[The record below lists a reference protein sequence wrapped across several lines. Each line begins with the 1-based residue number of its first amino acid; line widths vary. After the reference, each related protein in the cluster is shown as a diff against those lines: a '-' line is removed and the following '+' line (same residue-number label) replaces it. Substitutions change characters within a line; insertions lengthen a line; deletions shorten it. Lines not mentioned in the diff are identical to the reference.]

1 MRFKEKSHLQD
12 IEVQGEAT
20 SADVGT
26 AVSYPED
33 PAEKIHEGKLLNK
46 FPVEMKQPLRKH
58 IPGV

>member
-1 MRFKEKSHLQD
+1 M
-12 IEVQGEAT
+12 QGEAA
-20 SADVGT
+20 SADVGA

-33 PAEKIHEGKLLNK
+33 PAEIIQEGKLLNK